1 MLTRYLIALLAD
13 LIVINLFAEFWSR
26 VSLENFSTSLIAAL
40 LLQLLLQVTLALEHR
55 VGEWFDKRSG
65 GVWRFLRYFSAWFI
79 LFGSKF
85 VMLGAVDRVLGDS
98 IHFAGAMHGVLAFI
112 AVVAGMLIAEELVT
126 RVYRRLA

>member
-26 VSLENFSTSLIAAL
+26 VSIDGFSTSLIAAV
-40 LLQLLLQVTLALEHR
+40 LLQLLLQATLALEHR
-55 VGEWFDKRSG
+55 VGGWFDQRSG
-65 GVWRFLRYFSAWFI
+65 NLWRFLRYFSAWFI

-98 IHFAGAMHGVLAFI
+98 IHFGGAMHGVLAFI